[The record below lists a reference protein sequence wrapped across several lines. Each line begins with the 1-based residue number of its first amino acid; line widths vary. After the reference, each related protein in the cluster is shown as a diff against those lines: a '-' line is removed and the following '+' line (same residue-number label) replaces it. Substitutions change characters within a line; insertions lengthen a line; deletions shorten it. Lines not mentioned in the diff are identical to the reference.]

1 MPCQANLK
9 HSNSEIEDCTRPWTF
24 EPESF
29 DYIHMRWLL
38 GSIGN
43 WEAAFTEAYKALKP
57 GGWLESFEA
66 SNICESD
73 DDTVAETSALGQWG
87 KIFLNF
93 GESIGRPFSI
103 VPDETQKKAMQVAG
117 FVDIDEANYKV

>member
-1 MPCQANLK
+1 
-9 HSNSEIEDCTRPWTF
+9 
-24 EPESF
+24 
-29 DYIHMRWLL
+29 MRWLL

-43 WEAAFTEAYKALKP
+43 WEVAFTEAYKALKP